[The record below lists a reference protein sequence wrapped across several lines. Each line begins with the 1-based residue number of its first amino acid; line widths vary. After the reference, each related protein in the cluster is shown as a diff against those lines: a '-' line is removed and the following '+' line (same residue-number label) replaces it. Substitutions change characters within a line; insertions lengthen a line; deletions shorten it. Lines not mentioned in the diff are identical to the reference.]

1 LAALICLAS
10 VSMLAPARAR
20 AQPLGEQ
27 PRPCVARTD
36 QGEVGASVLSLPAL
50 VDLTLAGNGQVPA
63 LAAVIR
69 QLLGR
74 LEVTVCA
81 TRAGDVDPVDVVL
94 PPAHPPPA
102 LARIWIAPTR
112 EGATVYVVDSKW
124 NRILVRHVPLPG
136 GLEVAAREELAQI
149 VYSTVEALKAGAE
162 IGVVKP
168 AEAEPAPVI
177 APPRPRV
184 TTEAQVRYTGRLAGR
199 GSPIDHEVALA
210 AAFASRKR
218 ASAPVIGVALGYRF
232 PDTETTE
239 TVGIR
244 SSGALL
250 RLEAGFELA
259 LGNGTSL
266 RPGVGLG
273 LELEFVD
280 SRTVSGS
287 GVVPEPSQVALWPLA
302 SASVGVFHRLSG
314 SLSVAAALSADVDI
328 LGERYAVEDSTG
340 DTIVAKP
347 WAVRPGIWIGMVSEL

>member
-1 LAALICLAS
+1 
-10 VSMLAPARAR
+10 M
-20 AQPLGEQ
+20 
-27 PRPCVARTD
+27 
-36 QGEVGASVLSLPAL
+36 
-50 VDLTLAGNGQVPA
+50 
-63 LAAVIR
+63 
-69 QLLGR
+69 
-74 LEVTVCA
+74 
-81 TRAGDVDPVDVVL
+81 
-94 PPAHPPPA
+94 
-102 LARIWIAPTR
+102 
-112 EGATVYVVDSKW
+112 
-124 NRILVRHVPLPG
+124 
-136 GLEVAAREELAQI
+136 
-149 VYSTVEALKAGAE
+149 
-162 IGVVKP
+162 
-168 AEAEPAPVI
+168 
-177 APPRPRV
+177 
-184 TTEAQVRYTGRLAGR
+184 
-199 GSPIDHEVALA
+199 
-210 AAFASRKR
+210 
-218 ASAPVIGVALGYRF
+218 IGVALGYRF